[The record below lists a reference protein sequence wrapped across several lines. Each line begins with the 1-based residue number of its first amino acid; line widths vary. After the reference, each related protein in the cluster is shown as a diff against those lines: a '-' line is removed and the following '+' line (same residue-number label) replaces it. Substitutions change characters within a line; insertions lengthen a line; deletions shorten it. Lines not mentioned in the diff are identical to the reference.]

1 MRVETWSTAS
11 MLVSHLVCVNCRE
24 FAFPKKK
31 GLNDGGGL
39 LGDEVSINTCEASC
53 LINQFRE
60 MKESP

>member
-1 MRVETWSTAS
+1 MCVWIAAS
-11 MLVSHLVCVNCRE
+11 LP
-24 FAFPKKK
+24 FQKKK
-31 GLNDGGGL
+31 TTLDDGGGL